1 MKFLLKP
8 VLALAALV
16 MVTSGAKAQDTLR
29 VTLKEAIQ
37 IALSDNPTIKV
48 ADQEIELKKEAN
60 REVLYGLL
68 PEVSLVGSFNHTI
81 EKQSFA
87 MMGQVM
93 RVGTL
98 NNASGGVTAS
108 LPVFVPALY
117 QSMKLTKTDVQ
128 LALEKARSSRL
139 DMVNQ
144 VTKAFYQLLLA
155 QDSYE
160 VLQKSY
166 KQSEDNFNV
175 VNAKYEQGSVS
186 EYDKISADVQMRSLK
201 PTLVSA
207 GNGVNLAML
216 QLKVL
221 LGMESEMPVAVV
233 GNLKDY
239 EMAMFTRQAQPQPAD
254 IVGGNTTLRQLE
266 LNKDMLQRNLKLKY
280 TNFMPS
286 LELSFQ
292 YMYTSMS
299 ENWRIADYKWNPY
312 STLGL
317 SLSIP
322 LFKGGNFSQVK
333 QAKLQLKQLDQTRI
347 NTERQLKMQAQSYL
361 DNMAASTEQV
371 VSNKEAVL
379 QAEKGRTIAEKRY
392 EVGRGTILE
401 LNSSEVALTQAKL
414 TYNQSIYDYL
424 VAKANLDLVMGVEDV
439 INVEEEKKAETTAA
453 ETVIEKPTVKLAT
466 VTSRDV
472 EQIGEFTATVE
483 AEAKNNIAPTAPGRI
498 SQIFVEV
505 GDYVRKGQKLVQMD
519 AANLTQLKLQLD
531 NQETEFKRVDELYK
545 VGGASK
551 AEWDA
556 AKTNLDVRKSAYN
569 NLLENTQLV
578 SPLNGVV
585 TARNF
590 DNGDLY
596 TSTQM
601 PVLVVEQIAPV
612 KLMVNVSEPNFP
624 KVSKGMPVTVKL
636 DVYEGEAF
644 EGKVSLVYPTID
656 AATHTFPVEITLA
669 NANQRVRPGM
679 FARVTMNFGTKNH
692 VVVPDMAIVK
702 RAGSGDRYVYVYNNG
717 KVSYNKVELGR
728 RIGTEYELISG
739 VDNNSQVVI
748 AGQTRLADG
757 VEVEVIQ

>member
-1 MKFLLKP
+1 M
-8 VLALAALV
+8 A
-16 MVTSGAKAQDTLR
+16 
-29 VTLKEAIQ
+29 
-37 IALSDNPTIKV
+37 
-48 ADQEIELKKEAN
+48 
-60 REVLYGLL
+60 
-68 PEVSLVGSFNHTI
+68 
-81 EKQSFA
+81 
-87 MMGQVM
+87 GQVL

-108 LPVFVPALY
+108 LPVFVQALY

-155 QDSYE
+155 QDSYA

-221 LGMESEMPVAVV
+221 LGMESNMPVAVV

-239 EMAMFTRQAQPQPAD
+239 EMAMFTRQAQPQPEN
-254 IVGGNTTLRQLE
+254 IVGGNTTLRQLD
-266 LNKDMLQRNLKLKY
+266 LNQDMLKRNLKLKY
-280 TNFMPS
+280 TNFMPT
-286 LELSFQ
+286 LALSFQ

-299 ENWRIADYKWNPY
+299 ENWKIADYKWNPY

-401 LNSSEVALTQAKL
+401 LNNSEVALTQAQL

-439 INVEEEKKAETTAA
+439 INVEEKK
-453 ETVIEKPTVKLAT
+453 
-466 VTSRDV
+466 
-472 EQIGEFTATVE
+472 
-483 AEAKNNIAPTAPGRI
+483 
-498 SQIFVEV
+498 
-505 GDYVRKGQKLVQMD
+505 
-519 AANLTQLKLQLD
+519 
-531 NQETEFKRVDELYK
+531 
-545 VGGASK
+545 
-551 AEWDA
+551 
-556 AKTNLDVRKSAYN
+556 
-569 NLLENTQLV
+569 
-578 SPLNGVV
+578 
-585 TARNF
+585 
-590 DNGDLY
+590 
-596 TSTQM
+596 
-601 PVLVVEQIAPV
+601 
-612 KLMVNVSEPNFP
+612 
-624 KVSKGMPVTVKL
+624 
-636 DVYEGEAF
+636 
-644 EGKVSLVYPTID
+644 
-656 AATHTFPVEITLA
+656 
-669 NANQRVRPGM
+669 
-679 FARVTMNFGTKNH
+679 
-692 VVVPDMAIVK
+692 
-702 RAGSGDRYVYVYNNG
+702 
-717 KVSYNKVELGR
+717 
-728 RIGTEYELISG
+728 
-739 VDNNSQVVI
+739 
-748 AGQTRLADG
+748 
-757 VEVEVIQ
+757 